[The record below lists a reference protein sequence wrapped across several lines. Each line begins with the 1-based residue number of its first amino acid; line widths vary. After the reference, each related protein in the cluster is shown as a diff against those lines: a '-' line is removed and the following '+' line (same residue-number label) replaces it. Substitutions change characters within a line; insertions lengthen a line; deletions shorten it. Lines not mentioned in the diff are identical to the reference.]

1 MIASETAVNHDQRQ
15 RGSER
20 KTRVRV
26 TKAVGVSVDGGG
38 RGGVA
43 CMAGRGTADID
54 DANGGGATAWEDEGD
69 TFDTASESG
78 ESGGSGIVDR
88 VKSYVAGGASGD
100 SSGGGDGRE
109 IDAVTP
115 ANLCQQVHGRT
126 LRYKRLHWE
135 HHLSS
140 DTMCHPCPL

>member
-1 MIASETAVNHDQRQ
+1 MRASETAVNHDQRQ

-43 CMAGRGTADID
+43 CMAGRGTADIA
-54 DANGGGATAWEDEGD
+54 DAGG
-69 TFDTASESG
+69 
-78 ESGGSGIVDR
+78 
-88 VKSYVAGGASGD
+88 GGASG
-100 SSGGGDGRE
+100 GRYGKE

-115 ANLCQQVHGRT
+115 ADLCQQVRDPT

-135 HHLSS
+135 HCLSS